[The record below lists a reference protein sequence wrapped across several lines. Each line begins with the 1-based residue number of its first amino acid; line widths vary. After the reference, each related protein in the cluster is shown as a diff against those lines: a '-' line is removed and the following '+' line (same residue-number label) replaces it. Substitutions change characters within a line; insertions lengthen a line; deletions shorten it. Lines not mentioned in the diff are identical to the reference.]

1 MKVSLII
8 TTYNWK
14 EALEVVF
21 QSILKQ
27 KIMPYEVIVAD
38 DGSREDTCKLIESYQ
53 KKFPI
58 PLIHSWQEDDGF
70 RLAMSRNRAIAKA
83 SGDYIVIID
92 GDILIAQDFIASHI
106 EAAQPNFFVQGGRV
120 LMGDEL
126 SKKIMKNFHIPNFFT
141 KGLRNRHNTLSYP
154 LLSRKFSKVWNS
166 DKSTRGCNIAFWK
179 KDIIAING
187 YNEAFE
193 GWGREDSEM
202 VIRMLNK
209 GVQRFYL
216 KFAGVGFH
224 LYHKENTRAS
234 LDKNDDILKE
244 TIDNQLE
251 WIESGLD
258 KHLSNP

>member
-1 MKVSLII
+1 MKVSLIV

-14 EALEVVF
+14 EALEVVL

-27 KIMPYEVIVAD
+27 STLPYEVIIAD
-38 DGSREDTCKLIESYQ
+38 DGSREDTQHLITSYAEI
-53 KKFPI
+53 FPV
-58 PLIHSWQEDDGF
+58 PLIHSWQEDRGF

-83 SGDYIVIID
+83 QGDYIIIID
-92 GDILIAQDFIASHI
+92 GDILIAPDFIASHV
-106 EAAQPNFFVQGGRV
+106 AAARPNFFVQGGRV
-120 LMGDEL
+120 LMGDAL
-126 SKKIMKNFHIPNFFT
+126 SQSIMKNFSIPNFFT
-141 KGLRNRHNTLSYP
+141 KGLRNRHNTLSSP
-154 LLSRKFSKVWNS
+154 LLSRLFSKVWNS

-179 KDIIAING
+179 KDIVAING

-234 LDKNDDILKE
+234 LQQNDEILSN
-244 TIDNQLE
+244 TIDNKLQ
-251 WIESGLD
+251 WIASGLD
-258 KHLSNP
+258 KHLQ